1 MKIEYAGVVTRP
13 DSPEVEQIG
22 REMIAW
28 FEQRGIRATLNGIEP
43 DMDILI
49 VLGGDGTLLH
59 VAEKASRYQLPV
71 LGVHL
76 GSLGFLTEVAADE
89 RYQALE
95 TLLTEDEVRMEKRI
109 MLSAAYVN
117 GTTGKKSA
125 SVHAL
130 NEVVIVKKSTEAM
143 IRLRCWAGR
152 EYVTTYRT
160 DGLIMAT
167 PTGSTAYNLSAG
179 GPVVHAELETIVLT
193 PICPFMLES
202 RPVLLGSRQKVT
214 AQLLAPA
221 GQVKVIVDG
230 ALQWTITENDY
241 LLVKRASKPLLIV
254 SSPWKSYFNI
264 LRNKLNWGGAGSIDV
279 PLPEKVCKHC

>member
-1 MKIEYAGVVTRP
+1 MSIRSVGIITRV

-22 REMIAW
+22 REAAAW
-28 FEQRGIRATLNGIEP
+28 FAQRQITATLNRVEP
-43 DMDILI
+43 EMDLLV

-59 VAEKASRYQLPV
+59 VADEASEYALPV
-71 LGVHL
+71 LGVNL
-76 GSLGFLTEVAADE
+76 GNLGFLTEVAADE
-89 RYQALE
+89 VYDALE
-95 TLLTEDEVRMEKRI
+95 TVLADEFRLEKRM
-109 MLSAAYVN
+109 MLSAAYVS
-117 GTTGKKSA
+117 GATGEQSG
-125 SVHAL
+125 SVRAL

-143 IRLRCWAGR
+143 VRLRCWADK
-152 EYVTTYRT
+152 EYVTTYRA

-179 GPVVHAELETIVLT
+179 GPVIHAELNAILVT

-202 RPVLLGSRQKVT
+202 RPVLLGPETKIT
-214 AQLLAPA
+214 TQLLAPA

-230 ALQWTITENDY
+230 VLQWTITENDY
-241 LLVKRASKPLLIV
+241 LVVKKAAKPLLIV

-264 LRNKLNWGGAGSIDV
+264 LRNKLNWGGASVDL

>member
-1 MKIEYAGVVTRP
+1 MNIRHAGVITRP
-13 DSPEVEQIG
+13 DSPEVERIG

-28 FEQRGIRATLNGIEP
+28 FGERRIKAELNRIDP
-43 DMDILI
+43 KMDILI

-59 VAEKASRYQLPV
+59 VAEEASEYELPV
-71 LGVHL
+71 LGVNL
-76 GSLGFLTEVAADE
+76 GNLGFLTEVAADE
-89 RYQALE
+89 RYEALE
-95 TLLTEDEVRMEKRI
+95 TLLVEDDVRMEKRI
-109 MLSAAYVN
+109 MLSAAYVS
-117 GTTGKKSA
+117 GATGQKSD

-143 IRLRCWAGR
+143 IRLRCWADK
-152 EYVTTYRT
+152 EYVTTYRA
-160 DGLIMAT
+160 DGLIMST

-179 GPVVHAELETIVLT
+179 GPVVHAELDAIVVT

-202 RPVLLGSRQKVT
+202 RPVLLGSQHKVT
-214 AQLLAPA
+214 TQLLAPA

-230 ALQWTITENDY
+230 ELQWTITENDY
-241 LLVKRASKPLLIV
+241 LLVKKASKPLLII

-264 LRNKLNWGGAGSIDV
+264 LRSKLNWGGASIDI

>member
-1 MKIEYAGVVTRP
+1 MNIEYVGVVTRP

-28 FEQRGIRATLNGIEP
+28 FEARRIRAELNRVDP
-43 DMDILI
+43 QMDILI

-59 VAEKASRYQLPV
+59 VAGEASRHQLPV
-71 LGVHL
+71 LGIHL
-76 GSLGFLTEVAADE
+76 GNLGFLTEIAADE

-109 MLSAAYVN
+109 MLTASYVN
-117 GTTGKKSA
+117 GVTGKKST
-125 SVHAL
+125 SRHAL

-143 IRLRCWAGR
+143 IRLRCWADK
-152 EYVTTYRT
+152 EYVTTYRA

-179 GPVVHAELETIVLT
+179 GPVVHAELDAIVVT

-202 RPVLLGSRQKVT
+202 RPVLLGSQHKVVT
-214 AQLLAPA
+214 QLLAPA

-230 ALQWTITENDY
+230 ELQWTITENDY
-241 LLVKRASKPLLIV
+241 LLVKKASKPLLIV

-264 LRNKLNWGGAGSIDV
+264 LRSKLNWGGASVDI

>member
-1 MKIEYAGVVTRP
+1 MNIRHAGVITRP
-13 DSPEVEQIG
+13 DSPEVERIG

-28 FEQRGIRATLNGIEP
+28 FGERRIKAELNRIDP
-43 DMDILI
+43 KMDILI

-59 VAEKASRYQLPV
+59 VAEEASEYELPV
-71 LGVHL
+71 LGVNL
-76 GSLGFLTEVAADE
+76 GNLGFLTEVAADE
-89 RYQALE
+89 RYEALE
-95 TLLTEDEVRMEKRI
+95 TLLVEDDVRMEKRI
-109 MLSAAYVN
+109 MLSAAYVS
-117 GTTGKKSA
+117 GATGQKSG

-143 IRLRCWAGR
+143 IRLRCWADK
-152 EYVTTYRT
+152 EYVTTYRA
-160 DGLIMAT
+160 DGLIMST

-179 GPVVHAELETIVLT
+179 GPVVHAELDAIVVT

-202 RPVLLGSRQKVT
+202 RPVLLGSQHKVT
-214 AQLLAPA
+214 TQLLAPA

-230 ALQWTITENDY
+230 ELQWTITENDY
-241 LLVKRASKPLLIV
+241 LLVKKASKPLLII

-264 LRNKLNWGGAGSIDV
+264 LRSKLNWGGASIDI

>member
-1 MKIEYAGVVTRP
+1 MKITYVGVVTRP
-13 DSPEVEQIG
+13 NSPEVERIAQ
-22 REMIAW
+22 EMVAW
-28 FEQRGIRATLNGIEP
+28 FGRRGIRTDLNRIEP
-43 DMDILI
+43 EMDLLV

-59 VAEKASRYQLPV
+59 VAAKASRYQLPV
-71 LGVHL
+71 MGIHL
-76 GSLGFLTEVAADE
+76 GHLGFLTEVAADE

-95 TLLTEDEVRMEKRI
+95 TLLSADQVRMERRI
-109 MLSAAYVN
+109 MLSAAYVQ

-125 SVHAL
+125 SVLAL

-152 EYVTTYRT
+152 EYVTTYRA

-179 GPVVHAELETIVLT
+179 GPVVHAELSTIVLT

-202 RPVLLGSRQKVT
+202 RPVLLDARQRIT
-214 AQLLAPA
+214 TQLLAPA
-221 GQVKVIVDG
+221 GEVKVIVDG
-230 ALQWTITENDY
+230 KLQWTITENDY
-241 LLVKRASKPLLIV
+241 LLVKKAAKPLLIV

-264 LRNKLNWGGAGSIDV
+264 LRNKLNWGGAGGDV
-279 PLPEKVCKHC
+279 PLPEKVCRHC

>member
-1 MKIEYAGVVTRP
+1 MNIKYAGVITRP
-13 DSPEVEQIG
+13 ESPEVEQIG
-22 REMIAW
+22 REMITW
-28 FEQRGIRATLNGIEP
+28 FGERSIKAELNRIDP
-43 DMDILI
+43 NMDILV

-59 VAEKASRYQLPV
+59 VAEEASMFQLPV
-71 LGVHL
+71 LGVNL
-76 GSLGFLTEVAADE
+76 GYLGFLTEVAADE
-89 RYQALE
+89 RYEALE
-95 TLLTEDEVRMEKRI
+95 TLLGEDDVRMEKRI
-109 MLSAAYVN
+109 MLSAAFVN
-117 GTTGKKSA
+117 GATGKKSD

-143 IRLRCWAGR
+143 IRLRCWADK
-152 EYVTTYRT
+152 EYVTTYRA

-179 GPVVHAELETIVLT
+179 GPVVHAELDAIVVT

-202 RPVLLGSRQKVT
+202 RPLLLGSQHKVT
-214 AQLLAPA
+214 TQLLAPA

-230 ALQWTITENDY
+230 ELQWTITENDY
-241 LLVKRASKPLLIV
+241 LLVKKASKPLLII

-264 LRNKLNWGGAGSIDV
+264 LRSKLNWGGASVDI

>member
-1 MKIEYAGVVTRP
+1 MNIRYAGVITRA

-22 REMIAW
+22 REMISW
-28 FEQRGIRATLNGIEP
+28 FEGQRIKAELNSIDSG
-43 DMDILI
+43 MDILI

-59 VAEKASRYQLPV
+59 VAEEASKHQLPV
-71 LGVHL
+71 LGVNL
-76 GSLGFLTEVAADE
+76 GNLGFLTEVAADE

-95 TLLTEDEVRMEKRI
+95 TLLGDDEVRMEKRI
-109 MLSAAYVN
+109 MLTAAYVN
-117 GTTGKKSA
+117 GATGQKSD

-143 IRLRCWAGR
+143 IRLRCWADR
-152 EYVTTYRT
+152 EYVTTYRA
-160 DGLIMAT
+160 DGLIMST

-179 GPVVHAELETIVLT
+179 GPVVHAELDAIVVT

-202 RPVLLGSRQKVT
+202 RPVLLGSQHNVT
-214 AQLLAPA
+214 TQLLAPA

-230 ALQWTITENDY
+230 QLQWTITENDY
-241 LLVKRASKPLLIV
+241 LLVRKASKPLLII

-264 LRNKLNWGGAGSIDV
+264 LRSKLNWGGASVDI

>member
-1 MKIEYAGVVTRP
+1 MKISYAGIITRP
-13 DSPEVEQIG
+13 NSPEVERIG
-22 REMIAW
+22 QEMMAW
-28 FEQRGIRATLNGIEP
+28 FARRGIKAALNSITP
-43 DMDILI
+43 DMDLLV

-71 LGVHL
+71 MGIHL
-76 GSLGFLTEVAADE
+76 GHLGFLTEVAADE

-95 TLLTEDEVRMEKRI
+95 TLLTGEKVRMERRI

-117 GTTGKKSA
+117 GVTGKKSA
-125 SVHAL
+125 SVLAL

-143 IRLRCWAGR
+143 IRLRCWVGR

-179 GPVVHAELETIVLT
+179 GPVIHAELKGIVLT

-202 RPVLLGSRQKVT
+202 RPVLLDSSQTVT

-230 ALQWTITENDY
+230 KLQWTITENDY
-241 LLVKRASKPLLIV
+241 LVVRKAAKPLLIV
-254 SSPWKSYFNI
+254 SSPWKSYFHI
-264 LRNKLNWGGAGSIDV
+264 LRNKLNWGGASVDV
-279 PLPEKVCKHC
+279 PFPEKVSKYC

>member
-1 MKIEYAGVVTRP
+1 MKVRCVGVITRP
-13 DSPEVEQIG
+13 ESPDVEQLG
-22 REMIAW
+22 REVVAW
-28 FEQRGIRATLNGIEP
+28 FQQRSIAALLNEVLP
-43 DMDILI
+43 EMDLVI

-59 VAEKASRYQLPV
+59 VAEKASAYQLPV
-71 LGVHL
+71 LGVNL
-76 GSLGFLTEVAADE
+76 GYLGFLTEVAADE
-89 RYQALE
+89 MYQAFD
-95 TLLTEDEVRMEKRI
+95 TLLSDDPVRMETRI

-117 GTTGKKSA
+117 GATVEKSD

-143 IRLRCWAGR
+143 IRLRCWVEK
-152 EYVTTYRT
+152 EYVTTYRA

-179 GPVVHAELETIVLT
+179 GPVVHAELDAFLVT

-202 RPVLLGSRQKVT
+202 RPVLLDSRNKIT
-214 AQLLAPA
+214 TQLLAPA
-221 GQVKVIVDG
+221 GQVKVIIDG
-230 ALQWTITENDY
+230 GLQWTITENDY
-241 LLVKRASKPLLIV
+241 LIVKKATYPLLLV

-264 LRNKLNWGGAGSIDV
+264 LRTKLNWGGSSVDI

>member
-1 MKIEYAGVVTRP
+1 MNIRHAGVITRP
-13 DSPEVEQIG
+13 DSPEVERIG

-28 FEQRGIRATLNGIEP
+28 FGERRIKAELNRIDP
-43 DMDILI
+43 KMDILI

-59 VAEKASRYQLPV
+59 VAEEASEYQLPV
-71 LGVHL
+71 LGVNL
-76 GSLGFLTEVAADE
+76 GNLGFLTEVAADE
-89 RYQALE
+89 RYEALE
-95 TLLTEDEVRMEKRI
+95 TLLVEDDVRMEKRI
-109 MLSAAYVN
+109 MLSAAYVS
-117 GTTGKKSA
+117 GATGQKSD

-143 IRLRCWAGR
+143 IRLRCWADK
-152 EYVTTYRT
+152 EYVTTYRA
-160 DGLIMAT
+160 DGLIMST

-179 GPVVHAELETIVLT
+179 GPVVHAELDAIVVT

-202 RPVLLGSRQKVT
+202 RPVLLGSQHKVT
-214 AQLLAPA
+214 TQLLAPA

-230 ALQWTITENDY
+230 ELQWTITENDY
-241 LLVKRASKPLLIV
+241 LLVKKASKPLLII

-264 LRNKLNWGGAGSIDV
+264 LRSKLNWGGASIDI

>member
-1 MKIEYAGVVTRP
+1 MKIRSVGIVTRP
-13 DSPEVEQIG
+13 ESPEVEQTG
-22 REMIAW
+22 REAVVW
-28 FEQRGIRATLNGIEP
+28 FEARGIAAVLNQISPE
-43 DMDILI
+43 MDLLI

-59 VAEKASRYQLPV
+59 VAKKASAYQLPV
-71 LGVHL
+71 LGVNL
-76 GSLGFLTEVAADE
+76 GFLGFLTEIAADE
-89 RYQALE
+89 MYEAFT
-95 TLLTEDEVRMEKRI
+95 TLLSDEDIHIEERI

-117 GTTGKKSA
+117 GATGERSS

-143 IRLRCWAGR
+143 IRLRCWADK
-152 EYVTTYRT
+152 EYVTTYRA

-179 GPVVHAELETIVLT
+179 GPVVHAELDAILVT

-202 RPVLLGSRQKVT
+202 RPVLLDSQNKIT

-230 ALQWTITENDY
+230 VLQWTITENDY
-241 LLVKRASKPLLIV
+241 LLVKKAAHPLLLV

-264 LRNKLNWGGAGSIDV
+264 LRSKLNWGGDPIDI

>member
-1 MKIEYAGVVTRP
+1 MKISYAGIITRP
-13 DSPEVEQIG
+13 NSPEVEQIG
-22 REMIAW
+22 QEMTAW
-28 FEQRGIRATLNGIEP
+28 FTRRGVRADLNAIDPEM
-43 DMDILI
+43 DMLI

-71 LGVHL
+71 LGIHL
-76 GSLGFLTEVAADE
+76 GHLGFLTEVAADE

-95 TLLTEDEVRMEKRI
+95 TLLAGDSVRMERRI

-117 GTTGKKSA
+117 GITGRKSA
-125 SVHAL
+125 SMLAL
-130 NEVVIVKKSTEAM
+130 NEVVIVKQSTEAM

-152 EYVTTYRT
+152 EYVTTYRA

-167 PTGSTAYNLSAG
+167 PTGSTAYNLSSG
-179 GPVVHAELETIVLT
+179 GPVVHAELDAIVLT

-214 AQLLAPA
+214 TQLLAPA

-230 ALQWTITENDY
+230 ELQWTITENDY
-241 LLVKRASKPLLIV
+241 LLVRKAARPLLIV
-254 SSPWKSYFNI
+254 SSPWKSYFSI
-264 LRNKLNWGGAGSIDV
+264 LRSKLNWGGANVDV
-279 PLPEKVCKHC
+279 PLPEKVSKYC